1 MEQRSSRRQVTV
13 ALIGI
18 VSVIFAA
25 TLTYALVRGSSGG
38 KGVSLA
44 VGDTRF
50 NVGNA
55 QELTDRFKKDP
66 LPRLFSDVSGSGQK
80 RPIIVGHVG
89 NDPKTGWF
97 AVDAHPEGT
106 PDDCF
111 FQPDDTRTKL
121 VASCDG
127 REFPAN
133 GVGLKAYPWEVT
145 EAGDLQVD
153 LRPT

>member
-1 MEQRSSRRQVTV
+1 M

-18 VSVIFAA
+18 VSVLFAV

-38 KGVSLA
+38 TGATLA

-50 NVGNA
+50 KVGDA
-55 QELTDRFKKDP
+55 QELADRFDEDP

-80 RPIIVGHVG
+80 RPIIVGHSG
-89 NDPKTGWF
+89 DDPLAGWF
-97 AVDAHPEGT
+97 AVDAHPDGT

-111 FQPDDTRTKL
+111 FQPDAARTAL

-127 REFPAN
+127 RPFPPEGA
-133 GVGLKAYPWEVT
+133 GLKAYPWEVT
-145 EAGDLQVD
+145 ADGTLQVD
-153 LRPT
+153 LRTG